1 MLSQFYK
8 FVYIIINDFMLLWT
22 TTFLSDKLNLSLH
35 HQYQK
40 DNPGFQLLFGDNF
53 PYPRGLYVWSKAD
66 IVTRN

>member
-22 TTFLSDKLNLSLH
+22 TKFLSDKLNLSLH

-40 DNPGFQLLFGDNF
+40 DNPGKKLLLF
-53 PYPRGLYVWSKAD
+53 S
-66 IVTRN
+66 IVYDKSA

>member
-40 DNPGFQLLFGDNF
+40 DNPGFRYYLVIISPILVAFMFD
-53 PYPRGLYVWSKAD
+53 PRVIL
-66 IVTRN
+66 